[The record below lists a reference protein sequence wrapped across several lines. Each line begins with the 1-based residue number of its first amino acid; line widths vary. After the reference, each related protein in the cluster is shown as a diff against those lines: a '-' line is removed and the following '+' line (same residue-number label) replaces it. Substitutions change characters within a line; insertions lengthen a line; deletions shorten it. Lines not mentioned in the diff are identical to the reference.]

1 MTVSDNVTK
10 HRKKHPMNDKQNKT
24 AVDLKA
30 LRRKDRGAF
39 ADLVEQNST
48 NIYRLGLKM
57 TGNKQDA
64 EDILQE
70 TFVKAFNHIEQFE
83 GRSKVSTWLYR
94 IAVNEALMLLRKRK
108 DGVTSIDQRIQTD
121 NGESFPR
128 QIIDW
133 CCLPEKEL
141 LKDEARDHIEAAI
154 QLLSDA
160 NRAAFLL
167 RDVEGLS
174 TRETAEALDIS
185 ESAVKV
191 RLMRARMQ
199 LREDLTEFYAQRL
212 AGERL

>member
-1 MTVSDNVTK
+1 MIAI
-10 HRKKHPMNDKQNKT
+10 KHPMIDKQNNKT
-24 AVDLKA
+24 DLKA
-30 LRRKDRGAF
+30 LRHRNKEAF
-39 ADLVEQNST
+39 AELVERNSN

-57 TGNKQDA
+57 TGNPQDA
-64 EDILQE
+64 EDVLQE
-70 TFVKAFNHIEQFE
+70 TFIKAFNHIDGFE
-83 GRSKVSTWLYR
+83 GRSKISTWLYR

-108 DGVTSIDQRIQTD
+108 TSLTSIDQGVQTD
-121 NGESFPR
+121 DGELLPR

-141 LKDEARDHIEAAI
+141 MQDEVKEEIEEAVKT
-154 QLLSDA
+154 LSDA

-174 TRETAEALDIS
+174 TRETADVLDIS

-199 LREDLTEFYAQRL
+199 LREELTGFFAQRM
-212 AGERL
+212 AGERT

>member
-1 MTVSDNVTK
+1 
-10 HRKKHPMNDKQNKT
+10 MNDQKNINEI
-24 AVDLKA
+24 DLDA
-30 LRRKDRGAF
+30 LRRKDKEAF
-39 ADLVEQNST
+39 AELVENNSN

-57 TGNKQDA
+57 TGNPQDA

-70 TFVKAFNHIEQFE
+70 TFIKAYNHLEGFE
-83 GRSKVSTWLYR
+83 GRSKISTWLYR

-108 DGVTSIDQRIQTD
+108 DGLTSIDQGLQTD
-121 NGESFPR
+121 EGSIIPR

-141 LKDEARDHIEAAI
+141 LRDEVREHIEEAI
-154 QLLSDA
+154 NLLSDA

-174 TRETAEALDIS
+174 TREAAEVLEIS
-185 ESAVKV
+185 ESALKV

-199 LREDLTEFYAQRL
+199 LREDLTVFFAQRMAREL
-212 AGERL
+212 P